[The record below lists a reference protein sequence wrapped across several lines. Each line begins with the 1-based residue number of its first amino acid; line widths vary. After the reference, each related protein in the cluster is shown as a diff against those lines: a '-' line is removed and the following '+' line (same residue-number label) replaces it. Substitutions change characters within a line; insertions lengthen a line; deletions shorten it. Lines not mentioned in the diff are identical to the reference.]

1 MAWVICLLG
10 STAVGNLYRG
20 VMFTWVLQ
28 GEEDSSREK
37 WGIPLLRGPEEE
49 PKDSPNGQKRR
60 RKTAEDKPEKSQ

>member
-1 MAWVICLLG
+1 MKDDWGKDYRERRCLMK
-10 STAVGNLYRG
+10 Y
-20 VMFTWVLQ
+20 
-28 GEEDSSREK
+28 